1 MAEKRPNPEVLLKEL
16 NSEEEHK
23 NKGKLKIFF
32 GYAAGV
38 GKTYNML
45 EEAHNL
51 IESGI
56 DVVIG
61 YVEPHQRPETAAL
74 IDGLPQIPP
83 VPIAYKSAV
92 FYEFDIDSAL
102 KRKPAVILVDELAH
116 TNAKGCR
123 NIKRYQDIEELL
135 RMGIDVYTT
144 VNVQHIEG
152 LHDVVE
158 SITGIAVRE
167 RVPDSIFDSADK
179 VELIDIEPEDLVKR
193 LSEGKIYKDVQ
204 AKRALEN
211 FFTKENLIALREI
224 ALRRTADRVSISVER
239 NKSIAQNTDYHT
251 GEHIMMCLSSSP
263 SNAKVIRT
271 AAKLAEAFHGIFTAL
286 FVETPDFAE
295 MSEENKS
302 RLRDNLRLAEQS
314 GAKIATVYGDD
325 VPYQVAEYAKAS
337 GVSKIVLGR
346 SVRRA
351 IFGINVPTFVDKLTA
366 YAPNLEIYV
375 IPNANKTE
383 KKFAAPQK
391 RKFKIKFPVFSWS
404 DTLYLIICLSFATLI
419 GFLFYHIGFAE
430 VNIIMV
436 YILASIFTAMITHGR
451 IYGVAASVCSVL
463 MFNYFFTEPRYTF
476 NAYDKGYPV
485 IFVVMF
491 IASLIVSTLIKQ
503 VKEHARQ
510 SSLRAN
516 RTEVL
521 LETSQK
527 LQQAKSK
534 DDILLEAVSQIKK
547 LLNREVFLYPVTGNT
562 LGDVLIAPG
571 GIDQNKRE
579 RDYDTAKNINQ
590 YLTADEYAVAQW
602 VLVNNKHAGATTDTL
617 SGAKCLYMSI
627 RSGEKVFAVV
637 GIAMNGEKKLDSF
650 EKSLLIAILA
660 ESALALEKENAR
672 EMKNEMTLR
681 ANTEQLRA
689 NLLRAISHDLR
700 TPLTSIAGGSSFLLE
715 MVDSADDLNNLDKD
729 ALRSMLSDISNDA
742 QWLSSLVENLLNIT
756 RIEDGRLNVNKNPEL
771 ADEVISAAVSK
782 VIKRSGGRT
791 IDIQK
796 SDALIFVPMD
806 AQLIIQVI
814 VNLLDNAFK
823 HTKENSSI
831 EINYYT
837 ENKKFELSV
846 SDNGGGLPSGS
857 IDKIFDLFFTA
868 ASQNGSDKQRG
879 MGLGLNICKSIVE
892 AHGGT
897 ITAENN
903 KKGGATFKI
912 TLPMDG

>member
-796 SDALIFVPMD
+796 SDALIFVYMD